1 MSDPEYYEA
10 DPNSLN
16 LSHLLF
22 ILFKHKRKILLC
34 ATAGIVASVAAYFL
48 LPTVYKSEAKLLV
61 RYVVDKSAVDVL
73 DPDAHPSSAD
83 SMNLIN
89 SEVEIIT
96 SEDLI
101 MQVAKAVGIE
111 RLLQTPGYKEA
122 GSKMHGSVKG
132 AGSKMDGSVP
142 EPEVEAAESLLAN
155 LQVTAVKETNI
166 ISVSYKNTN
175 PAMAVRVLQ
184 ELVSRYFDKHL
195 EVHRSTGAFEFV
207 RRETDQLRSQ
217 LSQTEKE
224 LKELDDQAGII
235 SPAQTEAN
243 LTAELTKAE
252 EELSI
257 ANAEFVGQKARVQ
270 NIESGLAWA
279 QANRSDKNAP
289 LAVSSDTNHQYQ
301 DLVSRLTRLRQIETE
316 SLATYKPENPKVKV
330 VRSQIADV
338 EKLRGDLEEKYP
350 GLLDSALAGS
360 PSQTARH
367 ELVTEKAQLLALEAK
382 TEALATR
389 VNGIRERFKRFSEVR
404 SQLADLER
412 RKEVEETNYKYFQS
426 SLERARIDET
436 LDPSRMPNISV
447 VQKPL
452 TAEKYSKDKRTLVL
466 SLAFGGWAIGIG
478 IALLKELVMD
488 RTVKRRVEL
497 ETRLSIPLVLS
508 IPYFN
513 RNGHSPLTLNRNGH
527 SPLTLCDTAEESS
540 QIVRRGAPP
549 NTALWNGDEFIR
561 PFCDAIRD
569 RMILDFELNGTT
581 HRPKLVAVTSCSDGA
596 GASTLA
602 KGLARSLLETHEKII
617 LVDHLFVEKIT
628 VPKPCKTGAIQRL
641 ITSFVGSDF
650 DYVIYDL
657 PCLSDT
663 SPTLALAGFM
673 DKVLLVVEA
682 GKSDREVVKRAYA
695 QLASVKAKV
704 LVVLNKGRSYGPKWL
719 RTEV

>member
-1 MSDPEYYEA
+1 MSDLEYEA
-10 DPNSLN
+10 DASGLSLN
-16 LSHLLF
+16 DILF
-22 ILFKHKRKILLC
+22 ILFKHKWKILLC

-61 RYVVDKSAVDVL
+61 RYVVDKSSVDVL
-73 DPDAHPSSAD
+73 DPSVRQSSAD
-83 SMNLIN
+83 NMNQIN
-89 SEVEIIT
+89 SEVEILT

-122 GSKMHGSVKG
+122 GSKM
-132 AGSKMDGSVP
+132 DGSVP
-142 EPEVEAAESLLAN
+142 EPEVKAAHTLLGN
-155 LQVTAVKETNI
+155 LRVTAVKETNI
-166 ISVSYKNTN
+166 ISVSYQNTD

-217 LSQTEKE
+217 LNQTEKE
-224 LKELDDQAGII
+224 QKELDDQAGII

-243 LTAELTKAE
+243 LTTELTKAE
-252 EELSI
+252 DELSI
-257 ANAEFVGQKARVQ
+257 ANAELAAQKARVQ
-270 NIESGLAWA
+270 RIVSGLAWA
-279 QANRSDKNAP
+279 QVNGSDKNAP
-289 LAVSSDTNHQYQ
+289 LAVSSDTNQQYQ
-301 DLVSRLTRLRQIETE
+301 ALVSRLTRLRQMETE
-316 SLATYKPENPKVKV
+316 LLATYTPENLKVKV

-338 EKLRGDLEEKYP
+338 EKLRQDLEEKYP

-389 VNGIRERFKRFSEVR
+389 VNGIRERFKRFSDLR
-404 SQLADLER
+404 AQLADLGR
-412 RKEVEETNYKYFQS
+412 RKEVEETDYKYFES

-452 TAEKYSKDKRTLVL
+452 MAEKYSNDKRTLVL

-513 RNGHSPLTLNRNGH
+513 RNGHSPLA
-527 SPLTLCDTAEESS
+527 LCDTAEESS

-561 PFCDAIRD
+561 PFCEAIRD

-581 HRPKLVAVTSCSDGA
+581 NRPKLVAVTSCSDGA

-602 KGLARSLLETHEKII
+602 KGLATSLSETHEKII
-617 LVDHLFVEKIT
+617 LVDHLFVEKR
-628 VPKPCKTGAIQRL
+628 RL

-682 GKSDREVVKRAYA
+682 GKSDREAVKRAYS
-695 QLASVKAKV
+695 QLVAVNAKV
-704 LVVLNKGRSYGPKWL
+704 SVILNKSRSYGPKWL

>member
-16 LSHLLF
+16 FSHLLF
-22 ILFKHKRKILLC
+22 ILFKHKWKILLC
-34 ATAGIVASVAAYFL
+34 ATAGMVASVAAYFL

-73 DPDAHPSSAD
+73 DPDVKPSSAD

-111 RLLQTPGYKEA
+111 RLLQTPGYKGA
-122 GSKMHGSVKG
+122 GSKMDVSVKG

-142 EPEVEAAESLLAN
+142 EPEVEAAQSLLAN

-166 ISVSYKNTN
+166 ISVSYKNTD

-217 LSQTEKE
+217 LNQTEKE

-257 ANAEFVGQKARVQ
+257 ANAELAAQKARVQ
-270 NIESGLAWA
+270 RIVSGLAWA
-279 QANRSDKNAP
+279 QVNGSDKNTS
-289 LAVSSDTNHQYQ
+289 LAVSSDTNQQYQ
-301 DLVSRLTRLRQIETE
+301 ALVSRLTRLRQIETE
-316 SLATYKPENPKVKV
+316 LLATYTPENTKVKV
-330 VRSQIADV
+330 VRSQIAEV
-338 EKLRGDLEEKYP
+338 EKRRQDLEEKYP

-389 VNGIRERFKRFSEVR
+389 VNGIRERFQKFSGLR
-404 SQLADLER
+404 AQLADLGR
-412 RKEVEETNYKYFQS
+412 RKEVEETNYKYFES

-478 IALLKELVMD
+478 IALLKELVLD

-513 RNGHSPLTLNRNGH
+513 RNGHSPL
-527 SPLTLCDTAEESS
+527 SLCDTAEESL

-561 PFCDAIRD
+561 PFCEAIRD
-569 RMILDFELNGTT
+569 RIILDFELNGMT
-581 HRPKLVAVTSCSDGA
+581 HRPKLVAVTGCSDGA

-602 KGLARSLLETHEKII
+602 KGLATSLLETHEKII
-617 LVDHLFVEKIT
+617 LVDHLFVENIATTRKSD
-628 VPKPCKTGAIQRL
+628 KRRL
-641 ITSFVGSDF
+641 ITSFEGSDF

-663 SPTLALAGFM
+663 SPTLALASFM

-719 RTEV
+719 RTEA

>member
-1 MSDPEYYEA
+1 MSDLEYEA
-10 DPNSLN
+10 DASGPSLN
-16 LSHLLF
+16 DILF
-22 ILFKHKRKILLC
+22 ILFRHKWKILLC
-34 ATAGIVASVAAYFL
+34 ATAGMVAAVAAYFL

-73 DPDAHPSSAD
+73 DPSVRQSSAD

-89 SEVEIIT
+89 SEVEILT
-96 SEDLI
+96 SQDLI
-101 MQVAKAVGIE
+101 MQVAQAVGIE
-111 RLLQTPGYKEA
+111 QLLQTPDY
-122 GSKMHGSVKG
+122 KG

-142 EPEVEAAESLLAN
+142 EPEVEATQILLQN

-166 ISVSYKNTN
+166 ISVSYKNIH

-217 LSQTEKE
+217 LNQTETE
-224 LKELDDQAGII
+224 QKELDDQAGII

-252 EELSI
+252 DELSI
-257 ANAEFVGQKARVQ
+257 ANAELAAQKARVQ
-270 NIESGLAWA
+270 RIVSGLAWA
-279 QANRSDKNAP
+279 QVNQSDSNAP
-289 LAVSSDTNHQYQ
+289 LAVSSDTNQQYQ
-301 DLVSRLTRLRQIETE
+301 ALVSRLTRLRQIETE
-316 SLATYKPENPKVKV
+316 LLATYRPENPKVKV

-338 EKLRGDLEEKYP
+338 EKLRGALEEKYP

-389 VNGIRERFKRFSEVR
+389 VNGIRERFKRFSELR
-404 SQLADLER
+404 AQLADLGR

-466 SLAFGGWAIGIG
+466 SLAFGGWAIGIA
-478 IALLKELVMD
+478 IALLKELLMD

-513 RNGHSPLTLNRNGH
+513 RIGHSPLA
-527 SPLTLCDTAEESS
+527 LCDKAEESS
-540 QIVRRGAPP
+540 EIVRGGAPKYQEFHDHTVP
-549 NTALWNGDEFIR
+549 NTALWNGNEFIR

-569 RMILDFELNGTT
+569 RMILDFELNAAT

-602 KGLARSLLETHEKII
+602 KGLATSLLETHEKII
-617 LVDHLFVEKIT
+617 LVDHLFVEKIAT
-628 VPKPCKTGAIQRL
+628 TRKSDKRRL
-641 ITSFVGSDF
+641 ITSFEGSDF

-657 PCLSDT
+657 PCLSDI

-673 DKVLLVVEA
+673 DKVLFVVEA
-682 GKSDREVVKRAYA
+682 EKSDREVVKRAYS
-695 QLASVKAKV
+695 QLVAVNAKV
-704 LVVLNKGRSYGPKWL
+704 SVILNKSRSYGPKWL

>member
-1 MSDPEYYEA
+1 MSDPEYEA
-10 DPNSLN
+10 DDHGLGLN
-16 LSHLLF
+16 DFLL
-22 ILFKHKRKILLC
+22 ILFKHKWKILLC
-34 ATAGIVASVAAYFL
+34 GTAGVATAVAAYFL
-48 LPTVYKSEAKLLV
+48 LPTVYESQAKLLV
-61 RYVVDKSAVDVL
+61 RYVVDKSAVDEV
-73 DPDAHPSSAD
+73 DPSVKPPSAAD

-89 SEVEIIT
+89 SEVEILT

-101 MQVAKAVGIE
+101 MQVAQAVGID
-111 RLLQTPGYKEA
+111 RLLQTPGYKETGA
-122 GSKMHGSVKG
+122 KVGGSV
-132 AGSKMDGSVP
+132 S
-142 EPEVEAAESLLAN
+142 EPEVKAAQILLQN
-155 LQVTAVKETNI
+155 LRVTAVKETNI
-166 ISVSYKNTN
+166 ISVSYKNTDR
-175 PAMAVRVLQ
+175 AMAVRVLQ

-217 LSQTEKE
+217 LNQTDKE

-243 LTAELTKAE
+243 LTAELMKAE

-257 ANAEFVGQKARVQ
+257 ANAELMGQKARVQ
-270 NIESGLAWA
+270 KIVSGLAWA
-279 QANRSDKNAP
+279 QVNRSDKNAP
-289 LAVSSDTNHQYQ
+289 LAVSSDTNQQYQ
-301 DLVSRLTRLRQIETE
+301 ALASRVTRLRQIETE
-316 SLATYKPENPKVKV
+316 LLATYTPENPKVKV

-338 EKLRGDLEEKYP
+338 EKLRQDLEEKYP

-367 ELVTEKAQLLALEAK
+367 ELVTENAQLLALEAK

-389 VNGIRERFKRFSEVR
+389 VNGIRERFKRFSELR
-404 SQLADLER
+404 AQLADLGR
-412 RKEVEETNYKYFQS
+412 RKEVEETNYKYFES

-497 ETRLSIPLVLS
+497 ETRLSIPQVLS

-513 RNGHSPLTLNRNGH
+513 RNGHSPLTL
-527 SPLTLCDTAEESS
+527 CDTAKESS
-540 QIVRRGAPP
+540 QIVTRGAPP
-549 NTALWNGDEFIR
+549 NTTLRNGDEFIR

-602 KGLARSLLETHEKII
+602 KGLATSLLETHEKII
-617 LVDHLFVEKIT
+617 LVDHLFVERISSSPGRADKR
-628 VPKPCKTGAIQRL
+628 RL

-650 DYVIYDL
+650 DYVVYDL

-682 GKSDREVVKRAYA
+682 EKSNREVVKRAYA

-719 RTEV
+719 KAEV

>member
-1 MSDPEYYEA
+1 MSDLEYEA
-10 DPNSLN
+10 EASGPSLN
-16 LSHLLF
+16 DILF
-22 ILFKHKRKILLC
+22 ILFRHKWKILLC
-34 ATAGIVASVAAYFL
+34 ATAGMVAAVAAYFL

-73 DPDAHPSSAD
+73 DPSVRQSSAD

-89 SEVEIIT
+89 SEVEILT
-96 SEDLI
+96 SQDLI
-101 MQVAKAVGIE
+101 MQVAQAVGIE
-111 RLLQTPGYKEA
+111 RLLQTPDY
-122 GSKMHGSVKG
+122 KG
-132 AGSKMDGSVP
+132 AGSKLDGSVP
-142 EPEVEAAESLLAN
+142 EPEVEATQILLQN

-166 ISVSYKNTN
+166 ISVSYKNVH

-217 LSQTEKE
+217 LNQTEKE
-224 LKELDDQAGII
+224 QKELDDQAGII

-252 EELSI
+252 DELSI
-257 ANAEFVGQKARVQ
+257 ANAELAAQKARVQ
-270 NIESGLAWA
+270 RIVSGLAWA
-279 QANRSDKNAP
+279 QVNQSDNNAP
-289 LAVSSDTNHQYQ
+289 LAVSSDTNQQYQ
-301 DLVSRLTRLRQIETE
+301 ALVSRLTRLRQIETE
-316 SLATYKPENPKVKV
+316 LLATYTPENRKVKV

-338 EKLRGDLEEKYP
+338 EKLRGSLEEKYP

-389 VNGIRERFKRFSEVR
+389 VNGIRERFKRFSELR
-404 SQLADLER
+404 AQLADLGR
-412 RKEVEETNYKYFQS
+412 RKEVEETDYKYFQS

-466 SLAFGGWAIGIG
+466 SLAFGGWAIGIA
-478 IALLKELVMD
+478 IALLKELLMD

-513 RNGHSPLTLNRNGH
+513 RNGHSPLA
-527 SPLTLCDTAEESS
+527 LCDKAEESS
-540 QIVRRGAPP
+540 EIVRGGAPKYQEFHDHTVP
-549 NTALWNGDEFIR
+549 NTALWNGNEFIR

-569 RMILDFELNGTT
+569 RMILDFELNAAT

-602 KGLARSLLETHEKII
+602 KGLATSLLETHEKII
-617 LVDHLFVEKIT
+617 LVDHLFVEKIAT
-628 VPKPCKTGAIQRL
+628 TRKSDKRRL
-641 ITSFVGSDF
+641 ITSFEGSDF

-657 PCLSDT
+657 PCLSDI

-673 DKVLLVVEA
+673 DKVLFVVEA
-682 GKSDREVVKRAYA
+682 EKSDREVVKRAYS
-695 QLASVKAKV
+695 QLVAVNAKV
-704 LVVLNKGRSYGPKWL
+704 SVILNKSRSYGPKWL